1 MVMKAKELMQGDYVS
16 FVDKDTKVP
25 IVVRVEYIED
35 DWCDVSWIIKGTII
49 RTHRM
54 VKTENLK
61 PVVITTDMMEK
72 NGFRRD
78 GFFVLAEKRYL
89 DKDGFCKI
97 VWMDGSIQTFIPFSK
112 DNVRLCDCVYW
123 HQLQNALR
131 TFGVEKKIKL

>member
-1 MVMKAKELMQGDYVS
+1 MEAKELMQCDYVS
-16 FVDKDTKVP
+16 FVEKDTKVP
-25 IVVRVEYIED
+25 IIARVEYIMD

-89 DKDGFCKI
+89 DKDGFCQI
-97 VWMDGSIQTFIPFSK
+97 VWENGSIRTHIPFSK

-131 TFGVEKKIKL
+131 TFGVEKKIRL

>member
-1 MVMKAKELMQGDYVS
+1 MEAKELMQGDYVS
-16 FVDKDTKVP
+16 FVEKDTKVP

-35 DWCDVSWIIKGTII
+35 DWCCVSWILKGTII

-72 NGFRRD
+72 NGFRRELHS
-78 GFFVLAEKRYL
+78 FILAEKRYL
-89 DKDGFCKI
+89 DKEGSCQI
-97 VWMDGSIQTFIPFSK
+97 VWENGSIRTHIPFSK

>member
-1 MVMKAKELMQGDYVS
+1 MEAKELMQGDYVS
-16 FVDKDTKVP
+16 FVEKDTKVP
-25 IVVRVEYIED
+25 IVARVEYIED
-35 DWCDVSWIIKGTII
+35 EWCCVSWILKGTII

-78 GFFVLAEKRYL
+78 GFFVLAEKKYL
-89 DKDGFCKI
+89 DMDGFCEI
-97 VWMDGSIQTFIPFSK
+97 VWEAGSIRTHIPFSK
-112 DNVRLCDCVYW
+112 YNVRLCDCVYW

-131 TFGVEKKIKL
+131 TFGVEKKIRL

>member
-1 MVMKAKELMQGDYVS
+1 MGAKELMKGDYVS
-16 FVDKDTKVP
+16 FVEKDTKVP
-25 IVVRVEYIED
+25 IVARVEYIMD

-49 RTHRM
+49 RTHRL

-61 PVVITTDMMEK
+61 PVVITTDMLEK

-78 GFFVLAEKRYL
+78 GFFVLAEKRYT
-89 DKDGFCKI
+89 DKDGFCEI
-97 VWMDGSIQTFIPFSK
+97 VWEDGSIRTHIPFSK

-131 TFGVEKKIKL
+131 TFGVEKKIRL